1 MTGII
6 EQYYA
11 PLLKKHGFVPEP
23 DNDQYGPLGLCW
35 KLSPEVGEGSYWT
48 YGQRDLFDIKI
59 HNFSFNKDFMLE
71 FDLRNVS
78 VLPVTI
84 LSPVKSCRRIAG
96 CQPDASKPMWADTSH
111 IK

>member
-23 DNDQYGPLGLCW
+23 DNDQYGPLGAL
-35 KLSPEVGEGSYWT
+35 LEAISEVGEGSYWT

-59 HNFSFNKDFMLE
+59 HNFSFNKDFMHGLISQGMSQYYP
-71 FDLRNVS
+71 LRFH
-78 VLPVTI
+78 L
-84 LSPVKSCRRIAG
+84 R
-96 CQPDASKPMWADTSH
+96 
-111 IK
+111 

>member
-35 KLSPEVGEGSYWT
+35 KLSPEVGEGSY
-48 YGQRDLFDIKI
+48 
-59 HNFSFNKDFMLE
+59 
-71 FDLRNVS
+71 
-78 VLPVTI
+78 
-84 LSPVKSCRRIAG
+84 
-96 CQPDASKPMWADTSH
+96 
-111 IK
+111 

>member
-59 HNFSFNKDFMLE
+59 HNFSFNKDFML
-71 FDLRNVS
+71 DLISRNVS

-84 LSPVKSCRRIAG
+84 PSPVKSCLRIAG
-96 CQPDASKPMWADTSH
+96 CQPDVSRPMWADTSH

>member
-71 FDLRNVS
+71 FDLPECLSITRYDS
-78 VLPVTI
+78 I
-84 LSPVKSCRRIAG
+84 SGEELSP
-96 CQPDASKPMWADTSH
+96 
-111 IK
+111 